1 MLSPLAS
8 RARSARRAALLAAL
22 LLPAACACPPLV
34 EGYASPEDTL
44 RAWQAHLCRD
54 DAQGEY
60 GCLSA
65 GFQRAMGGFP
75 TYHAARAAL
84 LEEQPA
90 TAWLFARA
98 DLLEHVTASERDE
111 RQGLARLTLGRDDE
125 RVEVSF
131 ERETWLVLTWDDGR
145 RESFNQGRQ
154 LAELLGA
161 QAGRQWLTLMRPALE
176 PGQLEHVRALA
187 VEPRWKIAALAG
199 LGPGPD
205 AGAEALAP

>member
-1 MLSPLAS
+1 MLSSP
-8 RARSARRAALLAAL
+8 RAARRAALAVAL

-44 RAWQAHLCRD
+44 LAWQAHLCRD

-75 TYHAARAAL
+75 TYHAARAEL
-84 LEEQPA
+84 LEQQPT

-98 DLLEHVTASERDE
+98 DLLEHVTASDRDE
-111 RQGLARLTLGRDDE
+111 RGGRARLSLGTGDE

-131 ERETWLVLTWDDGR
+131 ERETWLVITWDDGR
-145 RESFNQGRQ
+145 REAVNQGRQ
-154 LAELLGA
+154 LAELLGS
-161 QAGRQWLTLMRPALE
+161 QLGRQWLTIIRPPLQPE
-176 PGQLEHVRALA
+176 QLEHVRALA

-199 LGPGPD
+199 LGPEAAAGPAPE
-205 AGAEALAP
+205 AGVP